1 MELDEQGQMIIELV
15 AKFVQKELIPLEN
28 EVLAREARG
37 VHPALPVEQRAR
49 LNAISKELGLWGLDA
64 PEDLG
69 GMNLPATVMAGVAE
83 ELAKTAVDYEFPPDS
98 PNLRMIQAIGTE
110 EQKNKYLPGY
120 IAGELHSAIGITEP
134 GAGGDPSAMT
144 TKAVLDG
151 DEWVLNGRKIWIGN
165 AKRADFIIVM
175 ARVGE
180 GKGRE
185 GITAFIVEK
194 GTPGYIVERELPM
207 LGDHYTYELVF
218 DECRVPRGAL
228 LGEVGKGY
236 APMQLRLLTRR
247 LEMGATACGITQR
260 ALDMLSEHALQ
271 RVTFGVRLADR
282 QAIQWWI
289 ADTMI
294 RLHASR
300 LMIQDAARKVDRGE
314 DVRYEASIIKVF
326 ATEMAYEAVDY
337 AMQTLGALGMSK
349 ETALFP
355 MWQKARLMRIYE
367 GPTEVHRQTIAKRV
381 LSRY

>member
-1 MELDEQGQMIIELV
+1 MIIELV